1 MGDRQSQQTQPK
13 IEKWVGKHR
22 GEQVA
27 RLLLW
32 VILDRDNQGTISN
45 CFRNAPKADAK

>member
-1 MGDRQSQQTQPK
+1 MGDRQSQRTQPK

-32 VILDRDNQGTISN
+32 VNFDRTKTSILS
-45 CFRNAPKADAK
+45 PL